1 MLTDHDAPVGA
12 PPPSADVAGRH
23 RYRYR
28 GVTLA
33 IAACAAAALPL
44 SACGSGGGSSATATV
59 TAKTCQQV
67 SAVLSDG
74 PDPGEDPVGYAE
86 AQILP
91 LRQVHTSD
99 AELRTAIASL
109 ADAYARFFASDGKST
124 AAISSVTAAAAH
136 MNKLCPGAGA
146 TA

>member
-1 MLTDHDAPVGA
+1 MITDSLVTPDCMRPRG
-12 PPPSADVAGRH
+12 PGRA
-23 RYRYR
+23 
-28 GVTLA
+28 VLA
-33 IAACAAAALPL
+33 LAACAAAALPL
-44 SACGSGGGSSATATV
+44 AACGSGGAPAQAAAT
-59 TAKTCQQV
+59 KTCQQV

-74 PDPGEDPVGYAE
+74 PDPGSDPVGYAE

-99 AELRTAIASL
+99 PALRAAIGTL
-109 ADAYARFFASDGKST
+109 ADAYAKFFASNGKSP
-124 AAISSVTAAAAH
+124 AAISAVTVAAAR

>member
-1 MLTDHDAPVGA
+1 MITDSPVA
-12 PPPSADVAGRH
+12 AECTHIRRPGR
-23 RYRYR
+23 RPAA
-28 GVTLA
+28 LA
-33 IAACAAAALPL
+33 LVACAAAALPL
-44 SACGSGGGSSATATV
+44 SACGSGSSAASQAVITN
-59 TAKTCQQV
+59 TCQQV

-91 LRQVHTSD
+91 LRHVHTSD
-99 AELRTAIASL
+99 PALRSAIGTL
-109 ADAYARFFASDGKST
+109 ADAYFKFFASDGKSP
-124 AAISSVTAAAAH
+124 AAISAVTVAAAR